1 MGGRAAVSAAAR
13 RAIADAEI
21 VCIEIALAP
30 AEGNKGCADRIGEA
44 SRESCGISLGLTQL
58 VLQVGCPG
66 DDHAGAVLVR
76 VVARTDKALVHVRE
90 SVEGGARRGGE
101 HLAPCLSF
109 LSAALSDTQ
118 RQTVSL
124 DSRFTQFRSMQ
135 SVSISIGTCSR
146 DRYRSTKTESIAAF
160 SGTPTRMYTVVNA
173 KPAPESSGDTIPRL
187 VNDEMAK

>member
-1 MGGRAAVSAAAR
+1 M
-13 RAIADAEI
+13 
-21 VCIEIALAP
+21 
-30 AEGNKGCADRIGEA
+30 
-44 SRESCGISLGLTQL
+44 
-58 VLQVGCPG
+58 
-66 DDHAGAVLVR
+66 
-76 VVARTDKALVHVRE
+76 HVRE

-109 LSAALSDTQ
+109 LSAALSDSQWQSAAISDSQWQSMAISDTQWQSMAISDTQ

-124 DSRFTQFRSMQ
+124 YSRFTQFRSMQ